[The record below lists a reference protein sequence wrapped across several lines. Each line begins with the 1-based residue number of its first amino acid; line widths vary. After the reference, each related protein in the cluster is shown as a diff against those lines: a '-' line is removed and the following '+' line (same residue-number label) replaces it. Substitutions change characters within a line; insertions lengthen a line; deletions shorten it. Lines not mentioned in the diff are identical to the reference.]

1 MNPVPL
7 KESRALRWMVAILG
21 LVLVLSLTQ
30 ELARPETTDLIS
42 AGTAASTLRRA
53 VPILLA
59 GLGGIWAERAGVVN
73 IGLEGMMILGTW
85 FGAWGAL
92 EFGPWWGIAI
102 GIAGG
107 AAGGLLH
114 AVATVGFGVDHII
127 SGVAINILA
136 PGITRFLSR
145 EIFAKQSGGGITQ
158 SPRVESVGH
167 FDVPFVSGG
176 EIFGWA
182 TPDIFGWIDDRGW
195 FVVSDLFAVASGITS
210 NVSWATLLAIALVPG
225 TVYVLWR
232 TPFGLRVRSCGEHPV
247 AADSL
252 GVNVYRMKYAAVVIS
267 GGMAGFGGAFIA
279 IEQTGIYREAQ
290 TQGRGFIGLATV
302 IFGNWQPLG
311 AFLGSILFGFADA
324 LQLRDRTAVHAL
336 LLLTGVAVGLIALR
350 SLKRSQPVGAGVLLL
365 ISALMLWWY
374 LVTDS
379 VMSELPPVTP
389 HIATLIVLVFATS
402 RLRLPAADG
411 MRYRKG
417 QE

>member
-324 LQLRDRTAVHAL
+324 LQIGRAHV
-336 LLLTGVAVGLIALR
+336 
-350 SLKRSQPVGAGVLLL
+350 
-365 ISALMLWWY
+365 
-374 LVTDS
+374 
-379 VMSELPPVTP
+379 
-389 HIATLIVLVFATS
+389 
-402 RLRLPAADG
+402 
-411 MRYRKG
+411 
-417 QE
+417 

>member
-324 LQLRDRTAVHAL
+324 LQLRDRTAVHAP

-402 RLRLPAADG
+402 RLRMPAADG